1 MLRITTAR
9 DNETDFIVRL
19 CGQFTAEYVS
29 EIEDAIARERVRGER
44 VRLDLSHV
52 TFVDRPAMVFLCS
65 AAGRSIAIEN
75 LPSYVRR
82 WMEQERIC
90 GSTGSVPQRSPCGTD

>member
-1 MLRITTAR
+1 MLRITTAH
-9 DNETDFIVRL
+9 ESEDFTLSL
-19 CGQFTAEYVS
+19 CGQFTGEYVP
-29 EIEDAIARERVRGER
+29 EIEETITREGAHGER

-65 AAGRSIAIEN
+65 AAGRSIKIEN

-90 GSTGSVPQRSPCGTD
+90 GPASSDPRQPSPFQKR